1 MYIEINDD
9 DVGTGA
15 PNPAGS
21 ELGLGITQLLLT
33 RWLWPDIFVENYK
46 KISF

>member
-9 DVGTGA
+9 DVGATVDRTGE

-33 RWLWPDIFVENYK
+33 RWL
-46 KISF
+46 